1 MDEAPHEVEWTHAL
15 AVLRARIE
23 ALRTGAAGCPVVVG
37 ITGPVG
43 AGKSTLA
50 RLVAGCVLS
59 TDRYLP
65 DYEGTPEHLRD
76 TPGRSDLAR
85 LADDLRELRAGRAR
99 HVPTWSF
106 HLHARDGE
114 ERIEPA
120 EVIAVEGLHAL
131 HDAVAAHL
139 DLRVFVDAPR
149 EVRLERCVARQLSGE
164 RGWAPEYMRHF
175 FAHVAE
181 PTFSAHGALHRRSA
195 HLIVRN
201 DGR

>member
-1 MDEAPHEVEWTHAL
+1 MDTAPHEVEWTHAPAL
-15 AVLRARIE
+15 LRTRIGMLRA
-23 ALRTGAAGCPVVVG
+23 ASAGRPVVVG

-43 AGKSTLA
+43 AGKTTLA
-50 RLVAGCVLS
+50 RLVGSCVLS

-65 DYEGTPEHLRD
+65 DYEETPEHLRD
-76 TPGRSDLAR
+76 MPERSDLAR
-85 LADDLRELRAGRAR
+85 LAEDLRELRAGRAR
-99 HVPTWSF
+99 EVPTWSF

-131 HDAVAAHL
+131 HPAVAAHL
-139 DLRVFVDAPR
+139 DLRVFVEAPR
-149 EVRLERCVARQLSGE
+149 DLRLERCVARQLSGE

-181 PTFSAHGALHRRSA
+181 PTFSAHGGRHRASA
-195 HLIVRN
+195 HFIVRN

>member
-1 MDEAPHEVEWTHAL
+1 MAARPHVPAEVRWPDAQEAV
-15 AVLRARIE
+15 RARIE
-23 ALRTGAAGCPVVVG
+23 ALRGRGPVVVG

-50 RLVAGCVLS
+50 RMVARCILS

-65 DYEGTPEHLRD
+65 DYDVTPEHLRD
-76 TPGRSDLAR
+76 MPERSDLAR
-85 LADDLRELRAGRAR
+85 LAADLAELRAGRAR
-99 HVPTWSF
+99 RVPTWSF

-114 ERIEPA
+114 ELVEPA

-131 HDAVAAHL
+131 HGTVAAHL
-139 DLRVFVDAPR
+139 DLRVYVDAPSD
-149 EVRLERCVARQLSGE
+149 VRLERCVARQLSGE

-175 FAHVAE
+175 FAAVAE
-181 PTFSAHGALHRRSA
+181 PTFAAHGGRQRDSA
-195 HLIVRN
+195 HLVVRN